1 MPLTEPS
8 ATAHAPV
15 HDLIKKTNAPNELGI
30 KGNFPVDKAVLKGA
44 SLLNY
49 SFKR

>member
-1 MPLTEPS
+1 MPSTEQY

-15 HDLIKKTNAPNELGI
+15 HDLIKKSPDELRI

-44 SLLNY
+44 
-49 SFKR
+49 